1 MVLKATKVLR
11 LRTTGLSGRR
21 GRAFSLIE
29 LLVVIAIIG
38 LLAAIGLPALKGFG
52 RGNAMNAA
60 VRQVLDDLALAR
72 LTALNSRTRVSVVF
86 FPPMMDP
93 AILNSYRSY
102 SNAYQTLRN
111 NFDGQMASYAI
122 VTERTVGDQPG
133 RNNPRYVQGW
143 RRLPAGVIFAPW
155 SFVPRPA
162 SGGNVDER
170 LHPFLYRNDIP
181 FPTSDGPRGP
191 GAPAVPCL
199 VFSPMGQLETDPVQ
213 EAWRT
218 SPDRILTLVP
228 GSVLVARDA
237 EGLPISADL
246 PPLTRREDRVYEET
260 RVRITGLTGRAA
272 VEPTVFGP

>member
-1 MVLKATKVLR
+1 MLLKSTKVSK
-11 LRTTGLSGRR
+11 LRTIGPGDRI
-21 GRAFSLIE
+21 GPAFSLIE

-38 LLAAIGLPALKGFG
+38 VLAAIGLPALKGFG

-72 LTALNSRTRVSVVF
+72 LTALNSRTRVSMVF

-93 AILNSYRSY
+93 AILDSYRSY
-102 SNAYQTLRN
+102 SNAYQTLAN

-143 RRLPAGVIFAPW
+143 RRLPEGVMFAPW

-181 FPTSDGPRGP
+181 FPTSDGPRGL

-199 VFSPMGQLETDPVQ
+199 VFSAMGQLETDPVQ

-228 GSVLVARDA
+228 GSVLVARGA
-237 EGLPISADL
+237 GGVPISVDL
-246 PPLTRREDRVYEET
+246 PPTARREDRVYEET